1 MPVSKPKNTVGGA
14 NPTSQVQSDN
24 GAAATAELT
33 VEQLH
38 SHISDLA
45 GEVTALRQAAKERAE
60 LETGMTE
67 LRDANQNLVLATL
80 NAQFL
85 QDDAEATN
93 RKQRE
98 FLSMLAHELRN
109 PLAPIAA
116 ASAMLE
122 KISGAS
128 PQSLRLQ
135 QIISRQAAHMARL
148 LDDLLDAARINSGK
162 VTLIIRRSF

>member
-14 NPTSQVQSDN
+14 DPASQVQSEN
-24 GAAATAELT
+24 GTAATAELT

-38 SHISDLA
+38 SRISDLA
-45 GEVTALRQAAKERAE
+45 DEVTALRRAAKERAE

-85 QDDAEATN
+85 QDEAEATN

-116 ASAMLE
+116 ASAGSNS
-122 KISGAS
+122 ISG
-128 PQSLRLQ
+128 
-135 QIISRQAAHMARL
+135 
-148 LDDLLDAARINSGK
+148 NSACNR
-162 VTLIIRRSF
+162 VVRVS